1 MEEIG
6 QLQAEVEEEKTRRIR
21 EEKMVEMERQRVR
34 EIENELASMEERL
47 REVMQDNFILAE
59 EVKRVEQE
67 RESIKM
73 EMEKTS
79 KCKDMEGMQRNEKL
93 KREKKISVPLSEEI
107 YNDNIQPRN
116 SDRLLNSISNEE
128 QPLRLKLPVN
138 LHDT

>member
-73 EMEKTS
+73 EMENTS
-79 KCKDMEGMQRNEKL
+79 KCKDMEGIQRNEKL